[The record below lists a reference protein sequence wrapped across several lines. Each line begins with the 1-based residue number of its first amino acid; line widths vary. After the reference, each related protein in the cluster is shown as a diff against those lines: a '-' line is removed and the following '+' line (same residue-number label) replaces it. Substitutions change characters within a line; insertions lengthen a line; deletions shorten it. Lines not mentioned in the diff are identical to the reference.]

1 MTGLDSAVPLA
12 DELFLLAH
20 DGVSGKPRLHP
31 RVTGLG
37 LASALLAELVLH
49 RWLQVEAGVV
59 LPAADPP
66 SGDSLLHRVLAPIR
80 TARPARA
87 IRPWLDTLAGPALYG
102 VPDRMAAAGV
112 LVAQRSRG
120 RARATRWVP
129 ADISI
134 AAWPPARLRLYLLKG
149 EPMVLQDVLL
159 ACLTLACGLDQ
170 QVLWD
175 IPPRAWLY
183 LDHLRATLPD
193 PFRGLLAE
201 TELAIGNA
209 TPTWRG

>member
-1 MTGLDSAVPLA
+1 MTGLDGAVPLA

-37 LASALLAELVLH
+37 LASALLAELMLH
-49 RWLQVEAGVV
+49 QWLEIEAGVV
-59 LPAADPP
+59 LPAANPP

-80 TARPARA
+80 AARPARP

-129 ADISI
+129 TDISI
-134 AAWPPARLRLYLLKG
+134 AAWPPARLRLHLLRG
-149 EPMVLQDVLL
+149 EPMVLPDVLL
-159 ACLTLACGLDQ
+159 ACLALACGLDQ

-175 IPPRAWLY
+175 TPPRAWLH
-183 LDHLRATLPD
+183 LEHLRATLPD
-193 PFRGLLAE
+193 PFRELLAE

-209 TPTWRG
+209 TLTRRG